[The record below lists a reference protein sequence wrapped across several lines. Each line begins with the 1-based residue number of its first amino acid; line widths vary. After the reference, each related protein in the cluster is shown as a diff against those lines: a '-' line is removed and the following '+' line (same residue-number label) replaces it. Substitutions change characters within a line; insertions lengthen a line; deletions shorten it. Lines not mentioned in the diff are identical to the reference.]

1 MGYESRLYIVDKR
14 DLVHIKNKKGMVYC
28 EMIAQFNLSNVP
40 EIYEKVFA
48 YKDTNGYFYCNGKE
62 VTEDMYGKPLKE
74 IPIGDMISIIS
85 EVMKNDR
92 FRRYRPCLNL
102 LKGFNLSEWENLV
115 VLHYGY

>member
-1 MGYESRLYIVDKR
+1 MGYESRLYVVDKS
-14 DLVHIKNKKGMVYC
+14 DLVCIKNKRHMYYC
-28 EMIAQFNLSNVP
+28 EVIAQFNFCHVP
-40 EIYEKVFA
+40 EIYEKVST
-48 YKDTNGYFYCNGKE
+48 YKDTNGYFYCDGKE

-74 IPIGDMISIIS
+74 IPIDDMISIIS
-85 EVMKNDR
+85 EVMENDS